1 MPRRSQRADSG
12 HTILVVDDQTD
23 TLESVRKLLEHEGH
37 RVRTAESGAEALE
50 IVQQCEIDVIIVDYF
65 MPRMTGAA
73 FVEKVRLL
81 DPYVQIILQTGY
93 AGEKPPRSMLAEL
106 DIQGYHDKTDDPERL
121 LLWVDVAL
129 KAHRLITDLRERE
142 RLQSEIVAN
151 CSHEFRTPLNI
162 ISGYTEILR
171 SGDFGDL
178 PESALAPLGAI
189 SDATRTLLELVTDF
203 LGYAKVEAGVS
214 DVVCRP
220 IEVATLAAEL
230 QRLGQLLVEDKA
242 VHFRVDLVGAPVAV
256 VTDAVKLR
264 TILRNLIGNAA
275 KFTTRGE
282 IVLRIALDADGLR
295 FAIRDTGC
303 GIRREDLAHIFEPFR
318 QADGSMTRRYGGVGL
333 GLALARKMARLLG
346 GELGVESQVDVGSTF
361 TFVLPAEAATTGTAA
376 DTALPLRRASGADV

>member
-12 HTILVVDDQTD
+12 YTILVVDDQTD

-37 RVRTAESGAEALE
+37 RIRTAESGAEALE
-50 IVQQCEIDVIIVDYF
+50 IVQHCEVDVIIVDYF

-162 ISGYTEILR
+162 ISGYTEILK

-178 PESALAPLGAI
+178 PEPALAPLGAI
-189 SDATRTLLELVTDF
+189 NDATRTLLELVTDF
-203 LGYAKVEAGVS
+203 LGYAKIEAGVS

-220 IEVATLAAEL
+220 IEIATLAAEL
-230 QRLGQLLVEDKA
+230 QRLGQLLVEDQA
-242 VHFRVDLVGAPVAV
+242 VRFQVDLEGAPVAV
-256 VTDAVKLR
+256 VTDPVKLR

-282 IVLRIALDADGLR
+282 IALRIGLEADGVR

-303 GIRREDLAHIFEPFR
+303 GIAPEHLAHIFEPFR

-361 TFVLPAEAATTGTAA
+361 TFVLPAETVTTAPA
-376 DTALPLRRASGADV
+376 PLRRASGADA

>member
-50 IVQQCEIDVIIVDYF
+50 IVQHCEVDVIIVDYF

-93 AGEKPPRSMLAEL
+93 AGEKPPRSMLSEL

-162 ISGYTEILR
+162 ISGYTEILK

-178 PESALAPLGAI
+178 PDSTMAPLGAI

-242 VHFRVDLVGAPVAV
+242 VQFRVDLAGAPLAV
-256 VTDAVKLR
+256 VTDPVKLR

-282 IVLRIALDADGLR
+282 IVLRIGLDADGLR
-295 FAIRDTGC
+295 FAIHDTGC

-333 GLALARKMARLLG
+333 GLALARKMAHLLG
-346 GELGVESQVDVGSTF
+346 GELGVESQLDVGSTF
-361 TFVLPAEAATTGTAA
+361 TFVLPAEAATTGSGAETAA
-376 DTALPLRRASGADV
+376 PLRRASGADV

>member
-1 MPRRSQRADSG
+1 MARRSQRADSG

-23 TLESVRKLLEHEGH
+23 TLQSVRKLLEHEGH
-37 RVRTAESGAEALE
+37 RVRTAESGAEALD
-50 IVQQCEIDVIIVDYF
+50 IVQQSDIEVIIVDYF

-73 FVEKVRLL
+73 FVEKVRLI

-129 KAHRLITDLRERE
+129 KAHKLITDLRERE

-171 SGDFGDL
+171 SGDFGEL
-178 PESALAPLGAI
+178 PVPALAPLGAI

-214 DVVCRP
+214 EIVRRP
-220 IEVATLAAEL
+220 IEVATLAGEL
-230 QRLGQLLVEDKA
+230 QRLGQVLVEDKD
-242 VHFRVDLVGAPVAV
+242 VRFRVDLDAAPAAL
-256 VTDAVKLR
+256 VTDPVKLR

-282 IVLRIALDADGLR
+282 VVLQVAEQSDGLR

-303 GIRREDLAHIFEPFR
+303 GIRPEDLAHIFEPFR

-346 GELGVESQVDVGSTF
+346 GELTVQSEVDVGSTF
-361 TFVLPAEAATTGTAA
+361 AFLLPAEAASATPSA
-376 DTALPLRRASGADV
+376 DAGPPLRRASGADV